1 MVARQ
6 ETVTSTP
13 KKVITRN
20 QITKIFSSFEKKIS
34 ETWETSKTVKLEKH
48 KTARPTADSLRPPL
62 CGAKQRQQA
71 PPNSHE
77 KVVTKTA

>member
-34 ETWETSKTVKLEKH
+34 ETSKTVKLEKH